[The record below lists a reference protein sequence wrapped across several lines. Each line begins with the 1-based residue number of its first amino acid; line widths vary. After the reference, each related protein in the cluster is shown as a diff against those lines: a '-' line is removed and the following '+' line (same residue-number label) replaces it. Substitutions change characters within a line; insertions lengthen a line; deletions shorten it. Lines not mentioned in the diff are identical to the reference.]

1 MIAMNEVFEY
11 RRFGALARK
20 YYRENRRL
28 GIIFLGIIGIITFL
42 CLCKFNPFLRE
53 YTQVENPAEVSD
65 FIQYYKG
72 VYRQLFWG
80 LYGLFALV
88 VALHSLRDFVVK
100 DKILNTLLLPASV
113 FEKYVLA
120 FLNSTVVLLVVYL
133 LMFYA
138 LASVTSSYKFTG
150 LNRLEYV
157 SGSFGNQVPAMT
169 PGQEVVH
176 TEIGNVF
183 DFSEGGY
190 LMNISYDQK
199 ELNYGKLT
207 NGIVVNMVVIW
218 FLYVMSVGMWGSVTF
233 RKHPFILTFL
243 VHVIFLLAL
252 VARFTFF
259 PLVTGVLYFPTDL
272 SGSNLDKIENETSS
286 IIEKTMK
293 KYDLILAVLYILPVI
308 LGFIIF
314 YNLKNPS
321 DQEMEKAGA
330 YIEKLY
336 KQPVSNVVIY
346 NTDMA
351 VRVIESPEKVKQ
363 GFKITGVIPFRQVT
377 GFRVAGDT
385 LYVSG
390 PEEYSGVIC
399 QLWVSPGVKVDTLN
413 APKVCIS
420 KSKVKDN
427 ITDYGL

>member
-1 MIAMNEVFEY
+1 
-11 RRFGALARK
+11 
-20 YYRENRRL
+20 
-28 GIIFLGIIGIITFL
+28 
-42 CLCKFNPFLRE
+42 
-53 YTQVENPAEVSD
+53 
-65 FIQYYKG
+65 
-72 VYRQLFWG
+72 
-80 LYGLFALV
+80 
-88 VALHSLRDFVVK
+88 
-100 DKILNTLLLPASV
+100 
-113 FEKYVLA
+113 
-120 FLNSTVVLLVVYL
+120 
-133 LMFYA
+133 
-138 LASVTSSYKFTG
+138 
-150 LNRLEYV
+150 
-157 SGSFGNQVPAMT
+157 
-169 PGQEVVH
+169 
-176 TEIGNVF
+176 
-183 DFSEGGY
+183 
-190 LMNISYDQK
+190 
-199 ELNYGKLT
+199 
-207 NGIVVNMVVIW
+207 
-218 FLYVMSVGMWGSVTF
+218 
-233 RKHPFILTFL
+233 
-243 VHVIFLLAL
+243 
-252 VARFTFF
+252 
-259 PLVTGVLYFPTDL
+259 
-272 SGSNLDKIENETSS
+272 
-286 IIEKTMK
+286 MK

-377 GFRVAGDT
+377 G
-385 LYVSG
+385 

>member
-1 MIAMNEVFEY
+1 
-11 RRFGALARK
+11 
-20 YYRENRRL
+20 
-28 GIIFLGIIGIITFL
+28 
-42 CLCKFNPFLRE
+42 
-53 YTQVENPAEVSD
+53 
-65 FIQYYKG
+65 
-72 VYRQLFWG
+72 
-80 LYGLFALV
+80 
-88 VALHSLRDFVVK
+88 
-100 DKILNTLLLPASV
+100 
-113 FEKYVLA
+113 
-120 FLNSTVVLLVVYL
+120 
-133 LMFYA
+133 
-138 LASVTSSYKFTG
+138 
-150 LNRLEYV
+150 
-157 SGSFGNQVPAMT
+157 
-169 PGQEVVH
+169 
-176 TEIGNVF
+176 
-183 DFSEGGY
+183 
-190 LMNISYDQK
+190 
-199 ELNYGKLT
+199 
-207 NGIVVNMVVIW
+207 
-218 FLYVMSVGMWGSVTF
+218 MWGSVTF

-252 VARFTFF
+252 VAVSVWLGNKLFGAEPQMKPDELSFYGGEVLPDLPSFRWLLVFYIF
-259 PLVTGVLYFPTDL
+259 PL

>member
-1 MIAMNEVFEY
+1 MNEVFEY

-42 CLCKFNPFLRE
+42 CLCKFNPFLGE

-138 LASVTSSYKFTG
+138 LASVTNSYKFTG

-252 VARFTFF
+252 VAVSVWLGNKLFGAEPQMKPDELSFYGGEVLPDLPSFRWLLVFYIF
-259 PLVTGVLYFPTDL
+259 PLTYQAVIWIKL
-272 SGSNLDKIENETSS
+272 
-286 IIEKTMK
+286 KT
-293 KYDLILAVLYILPVI
+293 
-308 LGFIIF
+308 
-314 YNLKNPS
+314 
-321 DQEMEKAGA
+321 
-330 YIEKLY
+330 
-336 KQPVSNVVIY
+336 KQV
-346 NTDMA
+346 
-351 VRVIESPEKVKQ
+351 Q
-363 GFKITGVIPFRQVT
+363 
-377 GFRVAGDT
+377 
-385 LYVSG
+385 
-390 PEEYSGVIC
+390 
-399 QLWVSPGVKVDTLN
+399 
-413 APKVCIS
+413 
-420 KSKVKDN
+420 
-427 ITDYGL
+427 

>member
-1 MIAMNEVFEY
+1 
-11 RRFGALARK
+11 
-20 YYRENRRL
+20 
-28 GIIFLGIIGIITFL
+28 
-42 CLCKFNPFLRE
+42 
-53 YTQVENPAEVSD
+53 
-65 FIQYYKG
+65 
-72 VYRQLFWG
+72 
-80 LYGLFALV
+80 
-88 VALHSLRDFVVK
+88 
-100 DKILNTLLLPASV
+100 
-113 FEKYVLA
+113 
-120 FLNSTVVLLVVYL
+120 
-133 LMFYA
+133 
-138 LASVTSSYKFTG
+138 
-150 LNRLEYV
+150 
-157 SGSFGNQVPAMT
+157 
-169 PGQEVVH
+169 
-176 TEIGNVF
+176 
-183 DFSEGGY
+183 
-190 LMNISYDQK
+190 
-199 ELNYGKLT
+199 
-207 NGIVVNMVVIW
+207 
-218 FLYVMSVGMWGSVTF
+218 
-233 RKHPFILTFL
+233 
-243 VHVIFLLAL
+243 
-252 VARFTFF
+252 
-259 PLVTGVLYFPTDL
+259 
-272 SGSNLDKIENETSS
+272 LDKIENETSS

-390 PEEYSGVIC
+390 PEEYSGMIC